1 LSGQASRLRVG
12 IHLPQFGRAVETGGI
27 ERAASTA
34 EELGFDDA
42 WVSDHLIVPADQ
54 SYPSPHLYDPLM
66 ALAFA
71 AAVTE
76 RIGLG
81 TSVLVATQYT
91 SPLAVAN
98 SLASLDHMSAGR
110 LTVGAGIGW
119 SRAEYEAL
127 GAPFSQRGRRL
138 EEIIDLWRT
147 AWRDDPASHE
157 GEFYPFRNVRLLP
170 KPAHEI
176 PIWLGGT
183 SDAAIQRAARLAE
196 GYHGIGVE
204 PKDAPDLVKR
214 IRALRDDEAF
224 TISLRVPW
232 DSRTDD
238 DTVRSQ
244 RDEYAAAGIQHVLY
258 APERGNVDAWVA
270 GMEQLAGQLDLT
282 G

>member
-1 LSGQASRLRVG
+1 VRIG
-12 IHLPQFGRAVETGGI
+12 IHLPQFGRAVETGGT

-34 EELGFDDA
+34 ERLGFDDV

-54 SYPSPHLYDPLM
+54 PYPSPHLYDPLV

-71 AAVTE
+71 AAATE

-98 SLASLDHMSAGR
+98 TLASLDHMSGGR
-110 LTVGAGIGW
+110 LTVGVGIGW
-119 SRAEYEAL
+119 SKAEYDAL

-138 EEIIDLWRT
+138 EEIIALWRT
-147 AWRDDPASHE
+147 AWRDDPATHD

-176 PIWLGGT
+176 PIWLGGS
-183 SDAAIQRAARLAE
+183 SDAAIERAARLAA

-204 PKDAPDLVKR
+204 PKDAADLVRR
-214 IRALRDDEAF
+214 IRDLRPEETF

-232 DSRTDD
+232 DARTDD
-238 DTVRSQ
+238 ATVRSQ
-244 RDEYAAAGIQHVLY
+244 HEEYAAAGIQHLHY
-258 APERGNVDAWVA
+258 APERGNLEAWLA
-270 GMEQLAGQLDLT
+270 GMEQLARQLDL
-282 G
+282 GR